1 MGGALIAGFLKQFSN
16 FFQPNRLNS
25 KGARKLV
32 CCNEGHGIRYEFAQN
47 FIRTLGRKTDFQ
59 APVQPSETHTAQA
72 LFLFTIFCAEFK
84 IRACSCNTHT
94 VGFSLFS
101 FVTDLYSL
109 SSYKRKDM
117 FHKSHLDSPHCMWLC
132 MLFLKFPS
140 TQKEV
145 KSLLFTKRPENT

>member
-1 MGGALIAGFLKQFSN
+1 MSFMCLVNCRPFIFHKQIY
-16 FFQPNRLNS
+16 R
-25 KGARKLV
+25 R
-32 CCNEGHGIRYEFAQN
+32 
-47 FIRTLGRKTDFQ
+47 
-59 APVQPSETHTAQA
+59 QPSETHEPQA
-72 LFLFTIFCAEFK
+72 LFFFTIFCAEFK

-101 FVTDLYSL
+101 FVTDLYPL